1 MAAMAARAIWIG
13 SISFGLV
20 NIPIQVFSATQK
32 EEYSSFNQL
41 CDKGH
46 KIKYKNG
53 VLWKKEKSH
62 GLKSKKDMRLRR
74 ITT

>member
-1 MAAMAARAIWIG
+1 MSRKAHEGMAAMAARAIWKG

-20 NIPIQVFSATQK
+20 NIPIQVFSTTQK

-46 KIKYKNG
+46 KINLGSLGSVNAINTY
-53 VLWKKEKSH
+53 
-62 GLKSKKDMRLRR
+62 
-74 ITT
+74 